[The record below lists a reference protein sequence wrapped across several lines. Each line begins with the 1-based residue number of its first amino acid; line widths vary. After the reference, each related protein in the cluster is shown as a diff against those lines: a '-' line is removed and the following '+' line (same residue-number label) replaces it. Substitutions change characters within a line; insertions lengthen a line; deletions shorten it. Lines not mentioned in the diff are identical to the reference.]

1 MAFHFM
7 TVLAVAMT
15 AVDDFSS
22 AARYPYGVPD
32 SVPGQTHSIQT
43 SM

>member
-7 TVLAVAMT
+7 TVLVVAFT
-15 AVDDFSS
+15 AVDDLSS
-22 AARYPYGVPD
+22 AARYPYSVAEG
-32 SVPGQTHSIQT
+32 VPGQTHSIQT